1 MKAWS
6 KDMGS
11 EDNDK
16 RTSKGYVKRAESLVT
31 YLAECM
37 PKNGWRA
44 DPNAFLTKALDM
56 TITHEGPT
64 AKLGPNRC
72 KRFAALYEDGVLK
85 ALEISASEDDPA
97 GDDDP
102 SASCVDNMLT
112 HC

>member
-16 RTSKGYVKRAESLVT
+16 RTSAGYVKRADSLLT
-31 YLAECM
+31 YL
-37 PKNGWRA
+37 A

-56 TITHEGPT
+56 TITHEGPVG
-64 AKLGPNRC
+64 KLGPNRC
-72 KRFAALYEDGVLK
+72 KRFAALYEDGVCK
-85 ALEISASEDDPA
+85 ALEVSASENDPA